1 MVQVSDSLL
10 WELTKKNTCFMK
22 KVNGRTKRS
31 GTIKFSVEKGN
42 VKSLSQFKYS
52 GLANSKVVDVV
63 CTDDN
68 RAQLITKTASKA
80 HSYPKK
86 AFVSTNVNKDFRR
99 SEKVICGQA
108 IDNYY
113 RPDLKAEALAKYTKV
128 YQANRRAKG
137 IKKTVPVK
145 KGRGTSSSD

>member
-1 MVQVSDSLL
+1 MR
-10 WELTKKNTCFMK
+10 

-42 VKSLSQFKYS
+42 VKSLSLFKYS

-63 CTDDN
+63 CTGGEDNN
-68 RAQLITKTASKA
+68 RAQLVTKTASKS

-86 AFVSTNVNKDFRR
+86 SFVNTNVNKDFRR
-99 SEKVICGQA
+99 SEQVIKGQA

-113 RPDLKAEALAKYTKV
+113 RPDLKREVLAKYTKV
-128 YQANRRAKG
+128 YQANRRANG

-145 KGRGTSSSD
+145 KGRTSSSD